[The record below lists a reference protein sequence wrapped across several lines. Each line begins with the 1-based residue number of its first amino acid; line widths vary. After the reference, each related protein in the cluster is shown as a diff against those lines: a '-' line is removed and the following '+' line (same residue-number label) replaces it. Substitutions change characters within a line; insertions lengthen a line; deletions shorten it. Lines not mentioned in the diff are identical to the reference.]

1 MIGGSW
7 NGNYGTCCN
16 KTGEV
21 WSNATGWTLLPGC
34 PTDPLLTNDAQGLF
48 RADNHAWLFAW
59 KSGTIFQVCS
69 ATEGHSRFLLRC
81 MWTPS
86 APSVLRLSERKQ
98 DLRGLLPS

>member
-59 KSGTIFQVCS
+59 KSGTIFQV
-69 ATEGHSRFLLRC
+69 T
-81 MWTPS
+81 
-86 APSVLRLSERKQ
+86 
-98 DLRGLLPS
+98 